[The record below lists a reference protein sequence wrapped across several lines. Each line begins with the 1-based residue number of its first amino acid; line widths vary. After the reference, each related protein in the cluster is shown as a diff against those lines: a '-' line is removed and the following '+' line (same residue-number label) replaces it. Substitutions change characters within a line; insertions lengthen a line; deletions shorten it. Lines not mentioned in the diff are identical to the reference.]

1 MTKSC
6 HVFVEIRLQTLNSK
20 HILAVTS
27 EKSAIL
33 LLFKT
38 NALLSIND
46 DVARKDGRTTVH
58 SSVCTYLDLG
68 QKVSRQSAVTN

>member
-1 MTKSC
+1 MCK
-6 HVFVEIRLQTLNSK
+6 TLNLK
-20 HILAVTS
+20 YILAVTS

-38 NALLSIND
+38 STMQSIND
-46 DVARKDGRTTVH
+46 DVARKDGRRY
-58 SSVCTYLDLG
+58 SSLYLDLG